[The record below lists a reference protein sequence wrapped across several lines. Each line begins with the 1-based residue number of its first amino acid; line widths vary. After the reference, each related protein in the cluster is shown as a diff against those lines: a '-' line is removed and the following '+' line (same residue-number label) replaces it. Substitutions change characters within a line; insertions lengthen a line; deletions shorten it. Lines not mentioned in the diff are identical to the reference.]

1 MFMTRSAIT
10 PLTLLFGAVTT
21 VATPRLAQ
29 AQTPPPVRGIVDLQ
43 VVVDQPTPAPDALA
57 VLVSPGFDPASV
69 LPREVGPE
77 VVAAIQTAI
86 RQKAFTGEPL
96 THISLFEPRGI
107 AARRLILVGTAP
119 DATWAAEKVRRAA
132 GYLVRQIR
140 THAVSTLTVL
150 VPAGNRPGL
159 TSPALAA
166 SIVEGVFLGAF
177 DPGIHK
183 SSGRDS
189 SLKTLRLA
197 GLGTE
202 GELRPAITAAITA
215 ARATNFAR
223 SLAVEPTNFKSPET
237 IAEHAR
243 AIARE
248 TGLEAIIFDEKQM
261 AEMGMG
267 GIIAVGKGAANPPRF
282 IALRYRP
289 AASAGATKKLAL
301 VGKGVAF
308 DSGGITLKPGA
319 NMYRMKGDMAGGAA
333 VLAAMK
339 IVAAAKPQIEVLGIM
354 PTVENLPSGTAQK
367 PGDVFTNLG
376 GKTVEVMSTDAEG
389 RLILSDG
396 VSWAVKQGATHIA
409 TIATLTGS
417 VVTALGDL
425 HAGAFAN
432 DEPLF
437 EALTRASAITGETV
451 WRLPLDDDY
460 AKGITKSL
468 VADLNETGGSAGA
481 SVGAKFIQQFAEG
494 RAFLHLDIAGVSW
507 PDDVAWRA
515 SGPSGWGARTLA
527 GLASELAAS
536 RPLSR

>member
-1 MFMTRSAIT
+1 MTRPAIALFSSLLGIAA
-10 PLTLLFGAVTT
+10 PLAN
-21 VATPRLAQ
+21 PRPVE
-29 AQTPPPVRGIVDLQ
+29 AQTPPPVRGMVDLQ
-43 VVVDQPTPAPDALA
+43 VLVDQTAPPADALA
-57 VLVSPGFDPASV
+57 VLVSQGFDPASV
-69 LPREVGPE
+69 LPREAGPE
-77 VVAAIQTAI
+77 VTQAIRAAI

-96 THISLFEPRGI
+96 THLSLFEPRGVG
-107 AARRLILVGTAP
+107 ASRLILVGVAPEAAWTA
-119 DATWAAEKVRRAA
+119 ERVRRAA

-140 THAVSTLTVL
+140 THAVSTLTIV
-150 VPAGNRPGL
+150 VPPGNRPGL
-159 TSPALAA
+159 ASPVLAA

-183 SSGRDS
+183 SSARD
-189 SLKTLRLA
+189 LTLRTLRLA
-197 GLGTE
+197 GLGGE
-202 GELRPAITAAITA
+202 AELRPAIGAAITV

-223 SLAVEPTNFKSPET
+223 SLTVEPTNFKSPET

-267 GIIAVGKGAANPPRF
+267 GIVAVGKGAANPPRF

-289 AASAGATKKLAL
+289 AAGGGATKLAL

-333 VLAAMK
+333 VLAAMR
-339 IVAAAKPQIEVLGIM
+339 IVAAVKPGIEVLGIM

-396 VSWAVKQGATHIA
+396 VSWAVKQGATHIT

-425 HAGAFAN
+425 HAGAFAS

-437 EALTRASAITGETV
+437 AALTRASATTGETV
-451 WRLPLDDDY
+451 WRLPLDDEY
-460 AKGITKSL
+460 GKVITKSL
-468 VADLNETGGSAGA
+468 VADLNETGGGGGA

-515 SGPSGWGARTLA
+515 PGPSGWGARTLA
-527 GLASELAAS
+527 RLASELS
-536 RPLSR
+536 GSPR

>member
-1 MFMTRSAIT
+1 MHMTRPAVALFSLLSA
-10 PLTLLFGAVTT
+10 GAVLAVDAFP
-21 VATPRLAQ
+21 VA
-29 AQTPPPVRGIVDLQ
+29 AQTAPPVRGAVDLQ
-43 VVVDQPTPAPDALA
+43 VVVDQSTPAPDAVA
-57 VLVSPGFDPASV
+57 VLVSPGFDPAAV
-69 LPREVGPE
+69 LPSEAAPE
-77 VVAAIQTAI
+77 VATAIRAAI
-86 RQKAFTGEPL
+86 RQKVFTGEPL
-96 THISLFEPRGI
+96 SHLSLFEPRGVG
-107 AARRLILVGTAP
+107 ASRLILVGVAP
-119 DATWAAEKVRRAA
+119 EATWTAERVRRAA

-140 THAVSTLTVL
+140 THAVSTLTVV

-166 SIVEGVFLGAF
+166 SVVEGAFLGAF

-183 SSGRDS
+183 SGDRGLT
-189 SLKTLRLA
+189 LKTLRLA

-202 GELRPAITAAITA
+202 TELRPAITAAITA
-215 ARATNFAR
+215 AKAANFAR
-223 SLAVEPTNFKSPET
+223 SLTVEPTNFKSPET

-248 TGLEAIIFDEKQM
+248 TGLEAIIFDEEQM

-289 AASAGATKKLAL
+289 AVSGGAMKLAL

-319 NMYRMKGDMAGGAA
+319 NMHRMKGDMAGGAA
-333 VLAAMK
+333 VLAAMR
-339 IVAAAKPQIEVLGIM
+339 IVAAVKPSIEVLGIM

-367 PGDVFTNLG
+367 PGDVFRNFG

-389 RLILSDG
+389 RQILSDG
-396 VSWAVKQGATHIA
+396 VSWAVKQGATHIT

-417 VVTALGDL
+417 VVTALGDI
-425 HAGAFAN
+425 HAGAFAS

-437 EALTRASAITGETV
+437 AALTRASATTGETV
-451 WRLPLDDDY
+451 WRLPLDDEY
-460 AKGITKSL
+460 GKVITKSL
-468 VADLNETGGSAGA
+468 VADLNETGGGGGA

-515 SGPSGWGARTLA
+515 PGPSGWGARLLA
-527 GLASELAAS
+527 RLASELPGS
-536 RPLSR
+536 PR

>member
-1 MFMTRSAIT
+1 MTRPAISFLSLLLGAGT
-10 PLTLLFGAVTT
+10 PL
-21 VATPRLAQ
+21 ATPRPVEAPS
-29 AQTPPPVRGIVDLQ
+29 PPPVRGAVDLQ
-43 VVVDQPTPAPDALA
+43 VVVDQPTAAPDAIA
-57 VLVSPGFDPASV
+57 ILVSPGFDPAAV
-69 LPREVGPE
+69 LPREAAPE
-77 VVAAIQTAI
+77 VAAAIRTAI

-96 THISLFEPRGI
+96 THLSLFEPRGMG
-107 AARRLILVGTAP
+107 ASRLILVGVAPEAGWTA
-119 DATWAAEKVRRAA
+119 ERVRRAA

-140 THAVSTLTVL
+140 THAVSTLSVL

-159 TSPALAA
+159 PSSALAA
-166 SIVEGVFLGAF
+166 SIVEGAFLGVF

-183 SSGRDS
+183 SGAGDS
-189 SLKTLRLA
+189 SLKSLRLA

-202 GELRPAITAAITA
+202 GELRPAISAATTAAK
-215 ARATNFAR
+215 ATNFAR
-223 SLAVEPTNFKSPET
+223 SLTVEPTNFKSPET

-289 AASAGATKKLAL
+289 AVSGGAMKLAL

-333 VLAAMK
+333 VLAAMR
-339 IVAAAKPQIEVLGIM
+339 IVAAVKPPIEVLGIM

-396 VSWAVKQGATHIA
+396 VSWAVKQGATHIT

-425 HAGAFAN
+425 HAGAFAS

-437 EALTRASAITGETV
+437 AALSRASAITGETV

-460 AKGITKSL
+460 GKVITKSL
-468 VADLNETGGSAGA
+468 VADLNETGGGAGA

-515 SGPSGWGARTLA
+515 PGPSGWGARTLA
-527 GLASELAAS
+527 RLASELS
-536 RPLSR
+536 GSPR